1 MQYSRATVGP
11 MQLDDY
17 VRVVPQIYGAHDQ
30 NRSIW
35 DVWCHTLHHGAA
47 VAERI
52 RKNEPPDKLFRE
64 IADFSLWLFTFVQK
78 LSGRPGKRKSPNET
92 DVETLIRI
100 ASSCSDLIWHR
111 YPGVCHLC
119 YARRTKTDRR
129 RGLLNLCDCAAHP
142 PDCREKKTK
151 RLDSRDL
158 RRFSEANRGRKPKTI
173 DRWQAMFGDVFKAN
187 IERLSLLE
195 IGFHLMEELGEVSD
209 AMVRMYS
216 YTENDFRA
224 GEPVWRQA
232 RLEGQI
238 ADVFSWLFAL
248 VEKLNHLERKE
259 AQANRKAGGTRS
271 PSPEPVTLS
280 GVIWRRYGSERLQ
293 SFRCPA
299 CDRAVCSC
307 RLLFV
312 PATRPV
318 REWLQKFRPGHGKKR
333 AKKHPTPARTK

>member
-1 MQYSRATVGP
+1 MRYSRATVGL

-17 VRVVPQIYGAHDQ
+17 VQVVPRIYGAHDQ

-52 RKNEPPDKLFRE
+52 RKNEPRDKLYRE
-64 IADFSLWLFTFVQK
+64 IADFSLWLFTLVQK
-78 LSGRPGKRKSPNET
+78 LSGRPARRKSPNET

-100 ASSCSDLIWHR
+100 ARGCSDLLWHR

-119 YARRTKTDRR
+119 YARRTRIGSR
-129 RGLLNLCDCAAHP
+129 PLLDLCDCAAQP
-142 PDCREKKTK
+142 PDCRDKKTK
-151 RLDSRDL
+151 RQDSKDL
-158 RRFSEANRGRKPKTI
+158 RRFSEANRSRKPKTI
-173 DRWQAMFGDVFKAN
+173 DLWQIMFGGVFKAN

-209 AMVRMYS
+209 ALVRMYS

-224 GEPVWRQA
+224 GEPGWRQA

-238 ADVFSWLFAL
+238 ADVFSWLFGL
-248 VEKLNHLERKE
+248 VEKLNYLERTE
-259 AQANRKAGGTRS
+259 TEANRKGAGTGS
-271 PSPEPVTLS
+271 PPPEQVSLS
-280 GVIWRRYGSERLQ
+280 GVIWRRYGSDRLR

-299 CDRAVCSC
+299 CDRDVCAC

-312 PATRPV
+312 PATRPAN
-318 REWLQKFRPGHGKKR
+318 EWLQKFQPGHGKRR